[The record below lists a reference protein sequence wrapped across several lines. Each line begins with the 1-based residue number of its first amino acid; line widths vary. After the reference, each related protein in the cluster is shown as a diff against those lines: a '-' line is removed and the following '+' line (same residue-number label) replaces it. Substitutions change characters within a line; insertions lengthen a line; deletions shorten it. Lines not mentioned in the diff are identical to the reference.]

1 VDSSD
6 EHIDWAVGGLLM
18 MAGRLLCSSFFEPF
32 FFSSF
37 FGVGGLDLRSFLLY
51 PFFFKKT
58 KPTSIHTKLI

>member
-1 VDSSD
+1 
-6 EHIDWAVGGLLM
+6 M

-51 PFFFKKT
+51 PFFFILST
-58 KPTSIHTKLI
+58 TTCLPTYFLEWLLLLMPSPNT